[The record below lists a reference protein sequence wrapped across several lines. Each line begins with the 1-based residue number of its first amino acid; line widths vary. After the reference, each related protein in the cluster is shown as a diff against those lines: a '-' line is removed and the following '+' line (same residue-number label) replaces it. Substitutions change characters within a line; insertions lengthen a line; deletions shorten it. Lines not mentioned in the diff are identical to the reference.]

1 MFVRA
6 QHACRWTPPEVF
18 PATGSLLTSGDP
30 ALLERTPV
38 KLCERVYRIRFL
50 GTEAVKCGSRR
61 IGPDR
66 DARRAPFRREW
77 TRSQPIR
84 TAADLLLEF
93 PVLETR
99 RQFAY
104 QAIAEKACKLK
115 ALGMSDIAIARSLGV
130 TDKTVAK
137 AISRIRPK

>member
-1 MFVRA
+1 LKSNELAYLR
-6 QHACRWTPPEVF
+6 
-18 PATGSLLTSGDP
+18 
-30 ALLERTPV
+30 
-38 KLCERVYRIRFL
+38 K
-50 GTEAVKCGSRR
+50 
-61 IGPDR
+61 
-66 DARRAPFRREW
+66 W

>member
-30 ALLERTPV
+30 ALLERTAV

-77 TRSQPIR
+77 
-84 TAADLLLEF
+84 
-93 PVLETR
+93 R
-99 RQFAY
+99 RG
-104 QAIAEKACKLK
+104 E
-115 ALGMSDIAIARSLGV
+115 SNP
-130 TDKTVAK
+130 
-137 AISRIRPK
+137 RPKVHPRARLRV